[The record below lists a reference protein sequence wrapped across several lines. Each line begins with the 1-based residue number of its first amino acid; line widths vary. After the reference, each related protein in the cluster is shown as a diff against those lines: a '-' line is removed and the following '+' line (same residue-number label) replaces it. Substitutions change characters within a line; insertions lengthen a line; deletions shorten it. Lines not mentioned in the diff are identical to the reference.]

1 MPAEFNKTSS
11 SISAGGQPRD
21 VDLQRVQK
29 MIQEKRLSDK
39 EAQFYKKA
47 E

>member
-1 MPAEFNKTSS
+1 MPTEFDKTTS

-21 VDLQRVQK
+21 VDLQRIQK
-29 MIQEKRLSDK
+29 MIQQKRLSDK